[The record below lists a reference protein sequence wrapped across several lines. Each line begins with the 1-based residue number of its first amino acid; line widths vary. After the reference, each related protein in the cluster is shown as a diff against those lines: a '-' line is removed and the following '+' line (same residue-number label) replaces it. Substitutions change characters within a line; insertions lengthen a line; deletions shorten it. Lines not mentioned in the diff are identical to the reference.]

1 MSLREVGP
9 DRSHDIAP
17 ALNETRVTAMHPS
30 NAYHTCLPAPPPDGW
45 AAVAAVV
52 HAQGL
57 RTTFDAPGFALITL
71 TEPID
76 SHALR
81 FAMIALKSA
90 LDGVH
95 FTRFGQRLVYQ
106 SMARFDQQNTTKFHL
121 DSGPD
126 ESLLMLGYEP
136 TTVVST
142 IALADFTLA
151 SHRLGITPAD
161 FLREHNPMYTTN
173 RAMIEP
179 FITTLTPFDVRLA
192 QILIINNSKL
202 GYDMNANY
210 QLGVLHQAEI
220 PSPDAAKRRV
230 INSTMIRIAPSL
242 AGESHTPSEQREFA
256 ETTHISGAAG
266 Y

>member
-1 MSLREVGP
+1 
-9 DRSHDIAP
+9 
-17 ALNETRVTAMHPS
+17 MHPPT
-30 NAYHTCLPAPPPDGW
+30 AYHTRLPSPPVGGW
-45 AAVAAVV
+45 AAVAAIV
-52 HAQGL
+52 HAQAL
-57 RTTFDAPGFALITL
+57 RTTFDAPGFALITF
-71 TEPID
+71 TERID

-95 FTRFGQRLVYQ
+95 FARFGQRLVYQ
-106 SMARFDQQNTTKFHL
+106 SMARFDQQTTTKFHL

-136 TTVVST
+136 TDIAST
-142 IALADFTLA
+142 LALADFTLA
-151 SHRLGITPAD
+151 SHRLGITPAN

-173 RAMIEP
+173 RTLIEP

-202 GYDMNANY
+202 GYDTNANH

-220 PSPDAAKRRV
+220 PRPDPTKRRV
-230 INSTMIRIAPSL
+230 INSTMIRIAQSL
-242 AGESHTPSEQREFA
+242 AGESHTPNEQRIYA
-256 ETTHISGAAG
+256 ETTHISGVTG